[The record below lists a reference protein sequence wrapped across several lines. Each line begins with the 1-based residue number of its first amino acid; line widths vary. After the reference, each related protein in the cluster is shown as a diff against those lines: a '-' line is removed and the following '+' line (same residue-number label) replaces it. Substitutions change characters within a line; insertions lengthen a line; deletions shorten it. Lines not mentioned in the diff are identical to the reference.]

1 MNNVAKEGLEEALSR
16 QLRSTRERLGAMLG
30 RQGEALSP
38 WVLRRTLRELQNV
51 ADPAVS
57 DVEGGRR
64 AAGVAGWYARATPE
78 QRRDC
83 WLLMSDQFP
92 PDPSAIETARAAY
105 DAARGTLRSSW
116 GSTLPSAR
124 QPSARLAAKA
134 WRLSA
139 SPIFR

>member
-64 AAGVAGWYARATPE
+64 AAGVAGWYARGGRE
-78 QRRDC
+78 LRR
-83 WLLMSDQFP
+83 
-92 PDPSAIETARAAY
+92 ARARERAREQIS
-105 DAARGTLRSSW
+105 APAPGGSPARG
-116 GSTLPSAR
+116 
-124 QPSARLAAKA
+124 
-134 WRLSA
+134 
-139 SPIFR
+139 

>member
-1 MNNVAKEGLEEALSR
+1 MTDKTTNGLEEALTR
-16 QLRSTRERLGAMLG
+16 QLRTTRERLGAMLG

-64 AAGVAGWYARATPE
+64 AAGVAGWYAQATPE

-83 WLLMSDQFP
+83 WLLMSEQFP
-92 PDPSAIETARAAY
+92 RDPCGIQAAH
-105 DAARGTLRSSW
+105 DA
-116 GSTLPSAR
+116 
-124 QPSARLAAKA
+124 
-134 WRLSA
+134 
-139 SPIFR
+139 